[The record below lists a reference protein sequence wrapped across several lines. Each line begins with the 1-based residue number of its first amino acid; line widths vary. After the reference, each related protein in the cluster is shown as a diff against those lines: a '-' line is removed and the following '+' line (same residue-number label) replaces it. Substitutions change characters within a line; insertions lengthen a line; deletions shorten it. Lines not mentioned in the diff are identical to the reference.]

1 VDKLCRWASKLQR
14 FCYVIGHLPGEE
26 NLWADMLV
34 KWIPKCS
41 KVFNIWNA
49 PGLQYSKYTNVR
61 NSPLTVAWG
70 WLDVM
75 ESWCLW
81 TRCGSPMQTISALE
95 FVSWDTLASPLI
107 YLSKEP
113 QGESP
118 IEEYVNSFWGS
129 CHHCRVNYKSF
140 IPRRLG
146 EVIDGA
152 ARNQG
157 LHYDFLYIQKK
168 LEFSNQPL
176 ELVVVLKD
184 ETEWLQNKKV
194 SQVWEKVLCLQSG
207 KDPCE
212 SASPLRSLCSEKEK
226 ETKDQRN
233 PFWKKSKL
241 QNTSVA
247 EQKFG
252 TPSLRGIPTKTPKP
266 LVNEDKCLLLTLLQS
281 HP

>member
-1 VDKLCRWASKLQR
+1 
-14 FCYVIGHLPGEE
+14 
-26 NLWADMLV
+26 
-34 KWIPKCS
+34 
-41 KVFNIWNA
+41 
-49 PGLQYSKYTNVR
+49 
-61 NSPLTVAWG
+61 
-70 WLDVM
+70 
-75 ESWCLW
+75 
-81 TRCGSPMQTISALE
+81 MQTISALE

-194 SQVWEKVLCLQSG
+194 SQV
-207 KDPCE
+207 
-212 SASPLRSLCSEKEK
+212 
-226 ETKDQRN
+226 
-233 PFWKKSKL
+233 
-241 QNTSVA
+241 
-247 EQKFG
+247 
-252 TPSLRGIPTKTPKP
+252 
-266 LVNEDKCLLLTLLQS
+266 
-281 HP
+281 